1 MFGDKT
7 NYFLM
12 RRRDILTPTKPDI
25 STETTRTFQAVSGST
40 NRLSVETSAHFAAVL
55 VASKLDIFQ
64 ERLQHFPDVF

>member
-1 MFGDKT
+1 
-7 NYFLM
+7 M

-40 NRLSVETSAHFAAVL
+40 NRFSVETSGHFPAVL
-55 VASKLDIFQ
+55 VATKLDIFQ